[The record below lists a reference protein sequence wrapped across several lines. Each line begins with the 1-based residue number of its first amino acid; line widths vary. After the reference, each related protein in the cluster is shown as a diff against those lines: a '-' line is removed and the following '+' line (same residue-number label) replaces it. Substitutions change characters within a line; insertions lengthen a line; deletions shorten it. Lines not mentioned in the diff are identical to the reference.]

1 MQWEGG
7 GKQGE
12 NRKRPERMNERKREV
27 QAERI
32 WARER

>member
-1 MQWEGG
+1 MGG
-7 GKQGE
+7 
-12 NRKRPERMNERKREV
+12 RERRGTVHGQTRNERKREV